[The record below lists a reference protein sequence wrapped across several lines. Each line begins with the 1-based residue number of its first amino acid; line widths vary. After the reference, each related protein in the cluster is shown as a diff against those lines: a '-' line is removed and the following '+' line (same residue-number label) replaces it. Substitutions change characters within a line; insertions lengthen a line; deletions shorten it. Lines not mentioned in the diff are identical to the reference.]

1 MGRGKSINSLITGGA
16 NCAKIFLFRPLEL
29 LFDTFCTPSNKKYA
43 WIELDRQEV
52 IFWNDFRWSSKLIPW
67 ETFLGLLEGEVVRFS
82 LSKNL
87 SSKNLTLPP

>member
-16 NCAKIFLFRPLEL
+16 NCAKIFLF
-29 LFDTFCTPSNKKYA
+29 KYA